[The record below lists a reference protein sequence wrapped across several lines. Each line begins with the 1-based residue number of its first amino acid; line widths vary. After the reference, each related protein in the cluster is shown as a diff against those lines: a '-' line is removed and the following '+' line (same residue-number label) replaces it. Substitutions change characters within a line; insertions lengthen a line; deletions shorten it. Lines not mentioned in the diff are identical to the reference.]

1 MSAEIFYLVGKPN
14 HLKQEL
20 IYALRDKL
28 NQETSITIPQ
38 VVTTD
43 ESVALSDNYEYV
55 EERDFNL
62 RNSMGMYC
70 LTWEKNKYQYAVVAD
85 LIQRVNT
92 GVDVILNGSMKNVQQ
107 ARKQFP
113 NLNIVVIKNQGGG
126 YNVQPNQYLIAEEDE
141 IKLEWHDS
149 DDDMGQPYV
158 LTMVNETSMNKAI
171 EMLLNLVTY
180 ERNSYG
186 KVV

>member
-1 MSAEIFYLVGKPN
+1 MNAEIFYLVGKPN

-20 IYALRDKL
+20 IYAMKDRLSE
-28 NQETSITIPQ
+28 ETSVIIPQ
-38 VVTTD
+38 IVTTD
-43 ESVALSDNYEYV
+43 EEVGQSDNYVYV
-55 EERDFNL
+55 DDRDYKL

-70 LTWEKNKYQYAVVAD
+70 LTWEKNKSKYAVVAD
-85 LIQRVNT
+85 LIQRLNT
-92 GVDVILNGSMKNVQQ
+92 GVDVILNGSMKNVEQ

-113 NLNIVVIKNQGGG
+113 NLNIVVIKNQGCG
-126 YNVQPNQYLIAEEDE
+126 NRMLPNQYLIAEDED

-158 LTMVNETSMNKAI
+158 LTIASDGSMDKAI
-171 EMLLNLVTY
+171 DMLLNLVTY
-180 ERNSYG
+180 ERSIYG